1 MKKVSMKKVSEVL
14 RFHFKLELS
23 VRQSAN
29 AANVSRSTASD
40 YCRRH
45 MTNCHIY
52 FTSFIYM
59 AAIIDWYFPE
69 RSDKM
74 PLGC

>member
-23 VRQSAN
+23 IRQSAN

-40 YCRRH
+40 YYNTPRK
-45 MTNCHIY
+45 TNN
-52 FTSFIYM
+52 FF
-59 AAIIDWYFPE
+59 
-69 RSDKM
+69 
-74 PLGC
+74 